1 MSGGHAHALH
11 VHGHSPVHRLAPQI
25 KLVALALFVSAVVIT
40 PRHAV
45 WAFGVYAG
53 LVLLTLVASDVPAR
67 FFLRRIAIEIPFVAF
82 AVLLPVVGRP
92 PDLAVGPLAL
102 SIEGLWGAWT
112 ILIKGTLGV
121 SASVLL
127 AATTEIP
134 DLLAGLD
141 RLRAP
146 RVFTAIA
153 GFMVR
158 YLDLIASELA
168 RMRTAMSARGYAPRW
183 WWQNKAPATAAGAL
197 FIRSYER
204 GERVY
209 QAMAARGFTG
219 TMPALHSA
227 STPPRTWAAGL
238 SLPALAV
245 AVALVAL
252 LAQ

>member
-11 VHGHSPVHRLAPQI
+11 LHGHSPVHNLAPQT
-25 KLVALALFVSAVVIT
+25 KLVALALFIAAVVIT
-40 PRHAV
+40 PRQAV

-53 LVLLTLVASDVPAR
+53 LVLLILVAAEVPAG

-82 AVLLPVVGRP
+82 ALLLPFVGRP
-92 PDLAVGPLAL
+92 PRLAVGPLAF
-102 SIEGLWGAWT
+102 STEGLWGAWT
-112 ILIKGTLGV
+112 ILVKGTLGV

-134 DLLAGLD
+134 DLLSGLD

-146 RVFTAIA
+146 RLFTAIA

-158 YLDLIASELA
+158 YLDVVSNELG
-168 RMRTAMSARGYAPRW
+168 RMRTAMAARGYAPRW

-219 TMPALHSA
+219 TMPALQ
-227 STPPRTWAAGL
+227 STPVAPRTGWVAL
-238 SLPALAV
+238 LLP
-245 AVALVAL
+245 AVALVVAVIAL
-252 LAQ
+252 VTQ